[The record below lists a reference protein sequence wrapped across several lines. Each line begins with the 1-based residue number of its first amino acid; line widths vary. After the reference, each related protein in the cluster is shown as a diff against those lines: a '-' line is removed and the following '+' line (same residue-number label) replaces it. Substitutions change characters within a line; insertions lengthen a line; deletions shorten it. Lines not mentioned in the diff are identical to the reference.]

1 MRHPFSR
8 RGCGSVPATVISRP
22 HGHASYALDVLHTA
36 KSCSIRPAFTLIEL
50 LVTAAQQ
57 NCLSKIKND
66 TSLRPQGRTS
76 RIFDKSQKCSS
87 HLHIFTQSAFTLI
100 ELLVV
105 IAIIAILAGMLLPA
119 LGNARES
126 GKSANCTSNVKQLT
140 LANLQYSDASKG
152 YLVPYARDMMTTN
165 VQRWCGTADVSSSSG
180 NASYDFINAPLSP
193 YISGW
198 KGVSHCSTLADPPLS
213 FEKNCGGY
221 GYNTLVGT
229 LYPGEYSDEAYS
241 SGYSLKRMKKAGE
254 KIMFA
259 DSSIMVDNNGNWS
272 SSPTRHG
279 YSASIEAPGGEW
291 IMNPTMHFRH
301 NKRAVISYCD
311 GHAATAPMLDSAYGD
326 EQYQLGHP
334 CANNDEMRRKYFDP
348 RY

>member
-22 HGHASYALDVLHTA
+22 HGHALYALDVLHSA
-36 KSCSIRPAFTLIEL
+36 KSCSIRP
-50 LVTAAQQ
+50 
-57 NCLSKIKND
+57 
-66 TSLRPQGRTS
+66 
-76 RIFDKSQKCSS
+76 
-87 HLHIFTQSAFTLI
+87 AFTLI

-140 LANLQYSDASKG
+140 LANLSYSDGEKG
-152 YLVPYARDMMTTN
+152 FLVPYARDMMSTN
-165 VQRWCGTADVSSSSG
+165 VQRWCGTSQDSSNSG
-180 NASYDFINAPLSP
+180 NADYDRYSAPLNA
-193 YISGW
+193 YIGGLD
-198 KGVSHCSTLADPPLS
+198 KVTHCSSLVDVPKS

-229 LYPGEYSDEAYS
+229 LFPGEYSPESYS
-241 SGYSLKRMKKAGE
+241 SGFPLKRIRKTQE

-259 DSSIMVDNNGNWS
+259 DSATTVDDNGNFS
-272 SSPTRHG
+272 SSSNRLG
-279 YSASIEAPGGEW
+279 YSSGIEAPGESGGW
-291 IMNPTMHFRH
+291 VSYPTMHFRH

-311 GHAATAPMLDSAYGD
+311 GHAATAPMLDSAYGY

-334 CANNDEMRRKYFDP
+334 CANNDEMRNRYFDP

>member
-22 HGHASYALDVLHTA
+22 HGHALCDLDVLHSA
-36 KSCSIRPAFTLIEL
+36 KSCSIR
-50 LVTAAQQ
+50 
-57 NCLSKIKND
+57 
-66 TSLRPQGRTS
+66 
-76 RIFDKSQKCSS
+76 
-87 HLHIFTQSAFTLI
+87 SAFTLI

-126 GKSANCTSNVKQLT
+126 GKSANCISNVKQLT

-165 VQRWCGTADVSSSSG
+165 VQRWCGTADVSSNSG
-180 NASYDFINAPLSP
+180 AAQYDFISAPLSP

-229 LYPGEYSDEAYS
+229 LYPGEFSPEAYS
-241 SGYSLKRMKKAGE
+241 SGFSLKRMKKAGE

-272 SSPTRHG
+272 PSPTRHG
-279 YSASIEAPGGEW
+279 YSASIEAPGGDW

-334 CANNDEMRRKYFDP
+334 CANNDEMRNRYFDP